1 MEGRAKAF
9 SCSKPGRYGEQDQRA
24 IMMMMFENVVAG
36 VVCVRWVCARWA
48 EQRES
53 VEVEGPTGHQSE
65 RDGRTVHIVVVVV
78 RDNCQQ
84 QLCTLLAGE

>member
-1 MEGRAKAF
+1 
-9 SCSKPGRYGEQDQRA
+9 
-24 IMMMMFENVVAG
+24 MMMMFENVVAG

-84 QLCTLLAGE
+84 QLCTRKDSSLLINTLREGVERVRGES